1 MSSKIRISNQQ
12 QNPILK
18 KIDEHLKII
27 VDKTGIPAKYIMSV
41 LGVSLLL
48 TIVGFLDR
56 YITCLVA
63 IILPTT
69 FSIKAIETKEEDD
82 DKLWLTYWTIF
93 AIFSFLDLFSG
104 CIIKILPFYF
114 MLKLIFLVWC
124 FMPNTKGA
132 IIIYN
137 KLIKPFILKNESKFD
152 KGAKKLIQTT
162 QKVEDFVKNEII
174 KNKNK
179 IKHTED
185 NFNKILKTE

>member
-1 MSSKIRISNQQ
+1 MSSKIRISNNQ

-18 KIDEHLKII
+18 KVDENLKII
-27 VDKTGIPAKYIMSV
+27 VDKTGIPRKYIMSV

-93 AIFSFLDLFSG
+93 AIFSFLDLFAG
-104 CIIKILPFYF
+104 WIIKIIPFYF
-114 MLKLIFLVWC
+114 MLKLIFLIWC

-137 KLIKPFILKNESKFD
+137 KLIKPFFLKNEAKFD
-152 KGAKKLIQTT
+152 KGVNKLIQTT
-162 QKVEDFVKNEII
+162 KKVEELAKNEIN
-174 KNKNK
+174 KNKNN
-179 IKHTED
+179 IKTIED
-185 NFNKILKTE
+185 KFSKILNTE